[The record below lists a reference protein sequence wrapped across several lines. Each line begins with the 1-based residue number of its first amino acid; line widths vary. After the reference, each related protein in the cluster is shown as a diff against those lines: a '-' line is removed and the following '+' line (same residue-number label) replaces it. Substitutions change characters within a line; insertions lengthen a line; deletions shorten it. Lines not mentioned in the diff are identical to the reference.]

1 MSEEYAL
8 KITQLVK
15 YTLTMVADSRVDM
28 VVLNY
33 GKGFLVKVL
42 LMLWLLKVN
51 KYRVSNHNTHGGTGN
66 GSSNPA
72 CQRNCK
78 KAQPSGSGSG
88 APRQNKFYA
97 LQTRQDH
104 EGSQN
109 VVTSMLKVFH
119 FDVYDLLD
127 LGATFPFVTPYVAMR
142 FDVGHVIL
150 SNPFYVPTP
159 IDDSIIA

>member
-1 MSEEYAL
+1 MDISHLMIHSQQIEEENLEEKSGQSKRAR
-8 KITQLVK
+8 TS
-15 YTLTMVADSRVDM
+15 DGD
-28 VVLNY
+28 
-33 GKGFLVKVL
+33 FLIL
-42 LMLWLLKVN
+42 G
-51 KYRVSNHNTHGGTGN
+51 VSNHNTHGGTGN